1 MKSGDGGHCR
11 PSSPLKLQSDA
22 GGLAFAVGFA
32 VRRTR
37 SPSGD
42 PAGASGRHLAGG
54 KVGTVS
60 KQASSDQN
68 LSSYLS
74 RIGSYPLLDRE
85 TEQTLARRYRN
96 EGDLKARDLLILSN
110 LRLVVSIAKKFQR
123 RGLPL
128 MDVIEEGNVGLMNA
142 VDRFDPE
149 RGLRFSTL
157 ATWWIERAIRRA
169 LYSSVR
175 TVRVPAYMFEI
186 VARAKQTALLIEEE
200 TGRPAIIEDVAAR
213 MNLKKRTAN
222 LLQHAMRA
230 RTRSLSE
237 PIGDG
242 EADPHAALA
251 AVLEDKATERPDEIV
266 LGEMERA
273 ALHRMILSIDRR
285 EARILALRFGLDD
298 DEPRTLTEIGR
309 IVGLSRERVR
319 QIEHHTLQRLKEALE
334 SGRLS
339 Q

>member
-1 MKSGDGGHCR
+1 
-11 PSSPLKLQSDA
+11 
-22 GGLAFAVGFA
+22 
-32 VRRTR
+32 
-37 SPSGD
+37 
-42 PAGASGRHLAGG
+42 
-54 KVGTVS
+54 
-60 KQASSDQN
+60 
-68 LSSYLS
+68 
-74 RIGSYPLLDRE
+74 
-85 TEQTLARRYRN
+85 
-96 EGDLKARDLLILSN
+96 
-110 LRLVVSIAKKFQR
+110 
-123 RGLPL
+123 
-128 MDVIEEGNVGLMNA
+128 
-142 VDRFDPE
+142 
-149 RGLRFSTL
+149 
-157 ATWWIERAIRRA
+157 
-169 LYSSVR
+169 
-175 TVRVPAYMFEI
+175 VPAYMFEI

-237 PIGDG
+237 PIGDSD
-242 EADPHAALA
+242 ADPHAALA